1 MTFPAQRLRQ
11 LKTPRWA
18 KALLV
23 TLAAALAAA
32 PLAVAWGVGHAQ
44 VEDYLGPHRATFA
57 SNYSGELEVDLGPIG
72 NAFLPSP
79 IAPLGAVVTVRGIGA
94 PAEPVGSLLSEK
106 TLTAYASLYTDPGGV
121 ALGIVERLRQR
132 AVVEGAKAEAVLL
145 LGFVVFRL
153 RNRWLA
159 PAVARPLTA
168 RRAFLAYATV
178 LALVVGSVVIPNPRP
193 GLRIPVTVAANDPRF
208 ASLTV
213 DSVLLA
219 DLLDRGI
226 KGITAAHRPAAAGG
240 RRLRRHRFAQP
251 QHASSPR
258 CPHPGGARP
267 CCWACRDLHCN
278 QATTELITRLV
289 AVTEPALV
297 ISAGDDTVNGT
308 AAERG
313 CVTREAAIAGGRP
326 FLVATGNHDSDLTE
340 QQMARE
346 RMTVLNGDPVEAAGI
361 TVLGDDDPEHN
372 IPFSVERV
380 RDRAETEEEMAQRL
394 VEVARGRQTDVLV
407 VHQPAAAQVVMAAP
421 ELPARLVLWGH
432 FHSEV
437 GPTVVTHGDGSWSV
451 GMRQGTAGGVRQPI
465 ATSFSTPFSP
475 PLISADVYF
484 YFLDSATGL
493 VTAVQP
499 VRFRPDATAVIEDRI
514 ATGDLS
520 QLPPETRVQAGRLT
534 VADARPRL
542 TRR

>member
-1 MTFPAQRLRQ
+1 MTLSAQRLRQ
-11 LKTPRWA
+11 LTSPRWA

-72 NAFLPSP
+72 TAFLPSP

-106 TLTAYASLYTDPGGV
+106 TLAAYGSLYTDPAGV
-121 ALGIVERLRQR
+121 ALGIMERLGQR

-145 LGFVVFRL
+145 LGFVMFRL
-153 RNRWLA
+153 RNHWLA
-159 PAVARPLTA
+159 PAVAGQLTT
-168 RRAFLAYATV
+168 RRALLAYATA

-208 ASLTV
+208 ASMTV

-219 DLLDRGI
+219 GLLDRGI
-226 KGITAAHRPAAAGG
+226 KGIQLLTARQQQAVDDYVADASLSLSTQLASRPEP
-240 RRLRRHRFAQP
+240 RRGETMLLGL
-251 QHASSPR
+251 S
-258 CPHPGGARP
+258 
-267 CCWACRDLHCN
+267 DLHCN

-289 AVTEPALV
+289 AVTDPVLV

-313 CVTREAAIAGGRP
+313 CITREAAIAGGRP
-326 FLVATGNHDSDLTE
+326 FVVATGNHDSDLTE

-394 VEVARGRQTDVLV
+394 VEVARGRQTDVIV
-407 VHQPAAAQVVMAAP
+407 VHQPAAAEVVMATP
-421 ELPARLVLWGH
+421 ELPAGLVLWGH

-484 YFLDSATGL
+484 YFLDTATGL

-499 VRFRPDATAVIEDRI
+499 VRFRPDATVVIEDRI

-520 QLPPETRVQAGRLT
+520 QLPPETRVELGGSPSPSP
-534 VADARPRL
+534 ADATGR
-542 TRR
+542 

>member
-1 MTFPAQRLRQ
+1 MTFLAQRLRQ
-11 LKTPRWA
+11 IVTQRWVR
-18 KALLV
+18 ALLM

-32 PLAVAWGVGHAQ
+32 PLALAWGAGHAR

-57 SNYSGELEVDLGPIG
+57 SNYSGELEIDLGPIG

-94 PAEPVGSLLSEK
+94 PAEPVGALLSER
-106 TLTAYASLYTDPGGV
+106 TLTAYTSLYTDPAGV
-121 ALGIVERLRQR
+121 TQGIVERLWQSALAR
-132 AVVEGAKAEAVLL
+132 AAVAEGALL
-145 LGFVVFRL
+145 LVFVAFWRRDRL
-153 RNRWLA
+153 LA
-159 PAVARPLTA
+159 PVLAARLTN
-168 RRAFLAYATV
+168 RRALLAYATV
-178 LALVVGSVVIPNPRP
+178 LVLVVGSVLIPNPRP
-193 GLRIPVTVAANDPRF
+193 GLRIPIAAAANDARF

-226 KGITAAHRPAAAGG
+226 KGITLLAARQQQAVDDYVATATLSLADQLPALPAP
-240 RRLRRHRFAQP
+240 RRDEIMVLGL
-251 QHASSPR
+251 S
-258 CPHPGGARP
+258 
-267 CCWACRDLHCN
+267 DLHCN
-278 QATTELITRLV
+278 QATTELITRLA
-289 AVTEPALV
+289 AVTDASLV

-340 QQMARE
+340 QQMASE
-346 RMTVLNGDPVEAAGI
+346 QMVVLDGAPVQAAGI

-394 VEVARGRQTDVLV
+394 VEVARGRQTDILV
-407 VHQPAAAQVVMAAP
+407 VHQPAAAKVVMATP
-421 ELPARLVLWGH
+421 DLPARLVLWGH

-437 GPTVVTHGDGSWSV
+437 GPTVVSHADGSWSV

-475 PLISADVYF
+475 PLITADVYF

-493 VTAVQP
+493 VTGVQP
-499 VRFRPDATAVIEDRI
+499 VRFRPDGRVVIEDRI
-514 ATGDLS
+514 RTGDLS
-520 QLPPETRVQAGRLT
+520 QLPPETRVKLGASPSPSPT
-534 VADARPRL
+534 AAEA